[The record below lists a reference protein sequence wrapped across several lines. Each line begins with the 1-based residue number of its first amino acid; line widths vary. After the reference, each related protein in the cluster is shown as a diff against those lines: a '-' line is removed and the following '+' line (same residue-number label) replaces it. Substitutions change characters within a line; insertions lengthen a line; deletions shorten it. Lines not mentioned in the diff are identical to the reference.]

1 MCAHVCVL
9 NCCSL
14 PSLSSDID
22 ECDSAQTCG
31 PESVCVN
38 TDGAYRCDCKP
49 GYRTSGLGRQCRGES
64 LFVLVVG
71 ERGQSGPITHSE
83 TPSCVCVCVYPCLC
97 VYPCVCV
104 YVSLSVWVCV

>member
-1 MCAHVCVL
+1 MCVCVRVCECVCVRACVFVCVCAHVCVL
-9 NCCSL
+9 NCCPL

-22 ECDSAQTCG
+22 ECDSPQTCG

-64 LFVLVVG
+64 LFVCVRV
-71 ERGQSGPITHSE
+71 
-83 TPSCVCVCVYPCLC
+83 CVCVCVY
-97 VYPCVCV
+97 V
-104 YVSLSVWVCV
+104 